1 MSDMNDYRQV
11 VSPDTP
17 LLVVIAIDQS
27 GSMNEA
33 FTHCSMILSK
43 SEVASMIA
51 SSIIEELVAR
61 SYHTDKSRHYFDLS
75 VLGYSRCDVYPL
87 LCNSC
92 HPVPAVIFE
101 NSRPELI
108 RRTIEYITPDNH
120 LRLVPEAYYE
130 WIKPKA
136 AGPTAMLEMLDSVY
150 DIVSDWCECRQNHR
164 SFPPI
169 VINITDGLDD
179 LEFTN
184 LHYQKSNRIKELG
197 TDDGKMVFI
206 NVCIDS
212 CPREER
218 LYFPSEKDI
227 KPSHNAAMLARM
239 SSRLPALFNPLHK
252 YHNGKVVSNPPYV
265 AVCYNEAVL
274 DIIPMLNMAVKL
286 PEDKK

>member
-1 MSDMNDYRQV
+1 MNDYTQV
-11 VSPDTP
+11 ISPETP
-17 LLVVIAIDQS
+17 ILVVIAIDQS

-33 FTHCSMILSK
+33 FTNCSMIVSK
-43 SEVASMIA
+43 SEIASMIA
-51 SSIIEELVAR
+51 SSIIEELITR
-61 SYHTDKSRHYFDLS
+61 SCHADKSRHYFDLS
-75 VLGYSRCDVYPL
+75 VLGYSRYDVYPL
-87 LCNSC
+87 LCDSC
-92 HPVPAVIFE
+92 HPVPAAIFE

-120 LRLVPEAYYE
+120 LRLVPEAYYA

-136 AGPTAMLEMLDSVY
+136 AGTTAMLEMLDSVY
-150 DIVSDWCECRQNHR
+150 NIVSDWCECRQNHR

-179 LEFTN
+179 LEYTN
-184 LHYQKSNRIKELG
+184 MHYQKGNRIKELG
-197 TDDGKMVFI
+197 TDDGKVIFI

-227 KPSHNAAMLARM
+227 KPSQQAAMLARM
-239 SSRLPALFNPLHK
+239 SSKLPSMFNSLHK
-252 YHNGKVVSNPPYV
+252 KHNGKVVSNPPYV
-265 AVCYNEAVL
+265 SVCYNEAVL

>member
-1 MSDMNDYRQV
+1 MCNMNDYTQV
-11 VSPDTP
+11 ISPETP
-17 LLVVIAIDQS
+17 IWVVIAIDQS

-33 FTHCSMILSK
+33 FTNCSMIVSK
-43 SEVASMIA
+43 SEIASMIA
-51 SSIIEELVAR
+51 SSIIEELITR
-61 SYHTDKSRHYFDLS
+61 SCHADKSRHYFDLS
-75 VLGYSRCDVYPL
+75 VVGYSRYDVYPL
-87 LCNSC
+87 LCDSC
-92 HPVPAVIFE
+92 HPVPAAIFE

-136 AGPTAMLEMLDSVY
+136 AGTTAMLEMLDSVY
-150 DIVSDWCECRQNHR
+150 NIVSDWCECRQNHR

-179 LEFTN
+179 LEYTN
-184 LHYQKSNRIKELG
+184 MHYQKSNRIKELG
-197 TDDGKMVFI
+197 TDDGKVIFI

-218 LYFPSEKDI
+218 LYFPSEKDV
-227 KPSHNAAMLARM
+227 KPSHQAAMLARM
-239 SSRLPALFNPLHK
+239 SSKLPSMFNSLHK
-252 YHNGKVVSNPPYV
+252 KYNGKVVSNPPYV
-265 AVCYNEAVL
+265 SVCYNEAVL

>member
-1 MSDMNDYRQV
+1 MNDYTQV
-11 VSPDTP
+11 ISPETP
-17 LLVVIAIDQS
+17 ILVVIAIDQS

-33 FTHCSMILSK
+33 FTNCSMIVSK
-43 SEVASMIA
+43 SEIASMIA
-51 SSIIEELVAR
+51 SSIIEELITR
-61 SYHTDKSRHYFDLS
+61 SCHADKSRHYFDLS
-75 VLGYSRCDVYPL
+75 VVGYSRYDVYPL
-87 LCNSC
+87 LCDSC
-92 HPVPAVIFE
+92 HPVPAAIFE

-120 LRLVPEAYYE
+120 LRLVPEAYYA

-136 AGPTAMLEMLDSVY
+136 AGTTAMLEMLDSVY
-150 DIVSDWCECRQNHR
+150 NIVSDWCECRQNHR

-179 LEFTN
+179 LEYTTM
-184 LHYQKSNRIKELG
+184 HYQKSNRIKELG
-197 TDDGKMVFI
+197 TDDGKVIFI

-227 KPSHNAAMLARM
+227 KPSQQAAMLARM
-239 SSRLPALFNPLHK
+239 SSKLPSMFNSLHK
-252 YHNGKVVSNPPYV
+252 KHNGKVVSNPPYV
-265 AVCYNEAVL
+265 SVCYNEAVL

>member
-1 MSDMNDYRQV
+1 MCNMNDYTQV
-11 VSPDTP
+11 ISPETP
-17 LLVVIAIDQS
+17 ILVVIAIDQS

-33 FTHCSMILSK
+33 FTNCSMIVSK
-43 SEVASMIA
+43 SEIASMIA
-51 SSIIEELVAR
+51 SSIIEELITR
-61 SYHTDKSRHYFDLS
+61 SCHADKSRHYFDLS
-75 VLGYSRCDVYPL
+75 VVGYSRYDVYPL
-87 LCNSC
+87 LCDSC
-92 HPVPAVIFE
+92 HPVPAAIFE

-120 LRLVPEAYYE
+120 LRLVPEAYYA

-136 AGPTAMLEMLDSVY
+136 AGTTAMLEMLDSVY
-150 DIVSDWCECRQNHR
+150 NIVSDWCECRQNHR

-179 LEFTN
+179 LEYTN
-184 LHYQKSNRIKELG
+184 MHYQKSNRIKELG
-197 TDDGKMVFI
+197 TDDGKVIFI

-227 KPSHNAAMLARM
+227 KPSQQAAMLARM
-239 SSRLPALFNPLHK
+239 SSKLPSMFNSLHK
-252 YHNGKVVSNPPYV
+252 KHNGKVVSNPPYV
-265 AVCYNEAVL
+265 SVCYNEAVL

>member
-1 MSDMNDYRQV
+1 
-11 VSPDTP
+11 
-17 LLVVIAIDQS
+17 
-27 GSMNEA
+27 
-33 FTHCSMILSK
+33 MILSK
-43 SEVASMIA
+43 SEVASIIA
-51 SSIIEELVAR
+51 SSIIEELITR
-61 SYHTDKSRHYFDLS
+61 SCHTDKSRHYFDLS
-75 VLGYSRCDVYPL
+75 VLGYSRYDVYPL
-87 LCNSC
+87 LCDSC
-92 HPVPAVIFE
+92 HPVPATIFE

-130 WIKPKA
+130 WIKPQA
-136 AGPTAMLEMLDSVY
+136 AGTTAMLEMLDSVY
-150 DIVSDWCECRQNHR
+150 NIVSDWCDCRQNHR

-184 LHYQKSNRIKELG
+184 LHYQKSSRLKELG
-197 TDDGKMVFI
+197 TDNGKVIFI

-218 LYFPSEKDI
+218 LYFPSEKDV
-227 KPSHNAAMLARM
+227 KPSHQAAMLARM
-239 SSRLPALFNPLHK
+239 SSKLPYLFNPLHK
-252 YHNGKVVSNPPYV
+252 RHNGKIISNPPYV

>member
-1 MSDMNDYRQV
+1 MNDYTQV
-11 VSPDTP
+11 ISPETP
-17 LLVVIAIDQS
+17 ILVVIAIDQS

-33 FTHCSMILSK
+33 FTNCSMIVSK
-43 SEVASMIA
+43 SEIASMIA
-51 SSIIEELVAR
+51 SSIIEELITR
-61 SYHTDKSRHYFDLS
+61 SCHADKSRHYFDLS
-75 VLGYSRCDVYPL
+75 VVGYSRYDVYPL
-87 LCNSC
+87 LCDSC
-92 HPVPAVIFE
+92 HPVPAAIFE

-120 LRLVPEAYYE
+120 LRLVPEAYYA

-136 AGPTAMLEMLDSVY
+136 AGTTAMLEMLDSVY
-150 DIVSDWCECRQNHR
+150 NIVSDWCECRQNHR

-179 LEFTN
+179 LEYTN
-184 LHYQKSNRIKELG
+184 MHYQKSNRIKELG
-197 TDDGKMVFI
+197 TDDGKVIFI

-227 KPSHNAAMLARM
+227 KPSQQAAMLARM
-239 SSRLPALFNPLHK
+239 SSKLPSMFNSLHK
-252 YHNGKVVSNPPYV
+252 KHNGKVVSNPPYV
-265 AVCYNEAVL
+265 SVCYNEAVL